1 MGYNLEKQNRT
12 KETITKSFIDLYQRN
27 EYKKITVAE
36 ICLKAGV
43 HRSTFY
49 LYYGNTDLLLR
60 EVEDRLLEELQQFNH
75 TLRLFDFRKTNHD
88 GFALKSLMP
97 LVHFFLENRK
107 TFVVFM
113 SPQGD
118 PCFHRKLKRWLWDA
132 IVWSLHRGGF
142 SLGAYQE
149 YVLEGL
155 VSNVFTLLYL
165 GLEKQE
171 LKTEEIA
178 NLIMK
183 TVFGSPFLRVGKK
196 MD

>member
-12 KETITKSFIDLYQRN
+12 KETITDAFIELYQRN
-27 EYKKITVAE
+27 EYEKITVTE
-36 ICLKAGV
+36 ICRKAGV

-60 EVEDRLLEELQQFNH
+60 EMEDRLLEELQHYNH

-88 GFALKSLMP
+88 GFALESLMT
-97 LVHFFLENRK
+97 LVHFFLENR
-107 TFVVFM
+107 TSFVVFM

-118 PCFHRKLKRWLWDA
+118 PYFHRKLKRWLWDA

-142 SLGAYQE
+142 SMGAYQD

-165 GLEKQE
+165 SLEKQA
-171 LKTEEIA
+171 LKAEEVA
-178 NLIMK
+178 DLIMK
-183 TVFGSPFLRVGKK
+183 TVFGSPFLKVGKK
-196 MD
+196 MG